1 MTLEDLNRLR
11 FLREEIRRL
20 DEKAEVLRARAERLT
35 PILTDMPSGSH
46 DHDQMA
52 GIIAELVDNERR
64 AAEKALAL
72 TQACEDTERWLDA
85 LPDQQRRVMRLYY
98 VDGIRT
104 WKEVAELLPYSE
116 RHCRRI
122 KNAALAR
129 MSSDV
134 RFPCGKMVP

>member
-11 FLREEIRRL
+11 FLRDEIRQL
-20 DEKAEVLRARAERLT
+20 DEKAMELRARAERLT
-35 PILTDMPSGSH
+35 PILTGMPSGTH
-46 DHDQMA
+46 EHDQMA

-72 TQACEDTERWLDA
+72 TQACEDAERRLDA

-104 WKEVAELLPYSE
+104 WKEVAEKTPYHYI
-116 RHCRRI
+116 HCLRV
-122 KNAALAR
+122 KEAALRKLENA
-129 MSSDV
+129 SQ
-134 RFPCGKMVP
+134 C

>member
-11 FLREEIRRL
+11 FLRDEIRRL
-20 DEKAEVLRARAERLT
+20 DENAEVLRARAERLT

-64 AAEKALAL
+64 AA
-72 TQACEDTERWLDA
+72 QACEDTERWLDA